1 MLKKVFYSN
10 GIVLAPSSGALAGY
24 LLKEDDR
31 IFVPSAKGLDDEGL
45 KLDAFSAAVFE
56 VGAVLGRFPR
66 LDGCRWGL
74 GSAEEGSILSGGDNA
89 DVKGDFG
96 AV

>member
-45 KLDAFSAAVFE
+45 KLSE
-56 VGAVLGRFPR
+56 M
-66 LDGCRWGL
+66 
-74 GSAEEGSILSGGDNA
+74 EMIKILSQMTLVQQTHYRGQLQ
-89 DVKGDFG
+89 G
-96 AV
+96 AGPE